1 MWVYKSLVIFCWR
14 CNIKQRANSVNLLYV
29 REMLRRIQKVFVPPA
44 CGVWCCKVG
53 KVTKQTFSQSVAEA
67 CWDERE
73 PVHMK
78 GGLAYKGQFGEVSV
92 TLGLLALQVSNFT

>member
-14 CNIKQRANSVNLLYV
+14 SNIKQRANSVNLLYV

-67 CWDERE
+67 CWAKQE
-73 PVHMK
+73 PAHIRQLK
-78 GGLAYKGQFGEVSV
+78 QSV
-92 TLGLLALQVSNFT
+92 ILSFVAHDYH